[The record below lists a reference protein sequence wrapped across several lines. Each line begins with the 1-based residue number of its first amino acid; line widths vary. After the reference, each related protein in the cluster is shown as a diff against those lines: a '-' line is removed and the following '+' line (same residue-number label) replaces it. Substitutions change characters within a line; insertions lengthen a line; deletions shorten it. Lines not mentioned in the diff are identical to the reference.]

1 MIPGFRELLHP
12 LETPPFFGDCL
23 QAQTRVAEPASD
35 KDFLYKKSPCLKER
49 KACHIDIL
57 WASFNA
63 FFSFIPQEK
72 GYTMRI
78 YELALGPRLRP
89 KV

>member
-35 KDFLYKKSPCLKER
+35 KDFLYKKVHVSKKGRHATLTFVGLFQS
-49 KACHIDIL
+49 IIL
-57 WASFNA
+57 LF
-63 FFSFIPQEK
+63 
-72 GYTMRI
+72 
-78 YELALGPRLRP
+78 L
-89 KV
+89 